1 MDSDDEKNPA
11 IVIDNGSSFIKSGFS
26 GEVEPSSCFRTCV
39 GYPKYSHGDIDFYF
53 GKEAENN
60 KDNLKINYPIKQ
72 GIITNYDDM
81 EKIWGHIFTFELK
94 VDPEEYNVL
103 LTQQLM
109 CPKEEKEK
117 KAQIMFET
125 FNVKGLC
132 LGYTPDLSLYAAG
145 ISTGI
150 SIDLGGDSTQISA
163 IKDGCPVPFRFDKI
177 YYGGNEVNDYLF
189 RLLNFNNKMLS
200 TSKYKSC
207 IEDIK
212 EKSCYVAFDYDEEFK
227 SVEPFDY
234 QLPDNN
240 NLILKEERIRAPE
253 IIFKPSLIGKDDEFG
268 LSNICNNLIEKCI
281 DIKKDLYNRI
291 FLSGGNSM
299 FQGLP
304 KRLEREI
311 KSLALESLKEEV
323 RVIHNSFDAKSSAF
337 IGGAIF
343 SNTSLLKEVSIT
355 KEMYEENGS
364 SIIYKIKDPYSFK

>member
-1 MDSDDEKNPA
+1 
-11 IVIDNGSSFIKSGFS
+11 
-26 GEVEPSSCFRTCV
+26 
-39 GYPKYSHGDIDFYF
+39 
-53 GKEAENN
+53 
-60 KDNLKINYPIKQ
+60 
-72 GIITNYDDM
+72 M

-132 LGYTPDLSLYAAG
+132 LGYTPDLSLYATG
-145 ISTGI
+145 RSTGI